1 MNLLR
6 LRVQNVMK
14 LEALE
19 VKFRKDGASTIF
31 EGRNDVGKTTA
42 LNALAMALGG
52 KRLCPEEPLRY
63 GQESGFVEVDLGE
76 FHADGPLA
84 QLKVK
89 RVFGKGEKLVVTD
102 ADGFRSPSPQAI
114 LDKLCAG
121 ISFDPRSFALMKPAD
136 QSRTLRELANIDF
149 TALDQERAKL
159 YEERTIVGRDK
170 ARFEGF
176 LAKLEWDQDAPDEEV
191 SVEQLIARRDEIR
204 QHNQTIKDQERE
216 YAEAKA
222 SLATTERNIQAQDAK
237 VEQIKAQLDQ
247 EIEHLGQLS
256 AEKEVLLTEL
266 SAMAA
271 ALDQLQPIGE
281 DEIAS
286 QLADVSATNA
296 AVRQRQKAL
305 EVKGQLD
312 LATKDYTALSLKIEE
327 IDRTKR
333 QMVASAELPVA
344 GLTFDENGVRFNGTL
359 MSQLAFS
366 ESLRIST
373 AIGLAMKPE
382 LPIVLID
389 QGSELDDEHLQMIAN
404 MAAKAGAQVIA
415 TRVGPSEKVEV
426 HFVSGEV

>member
-19 VKFRKDGASTIF
+19 VKFRKDGAITIF
-31 EGRNDVGKTTA
+31 EGKNDVGKTTA

-102 ADGFRSPSPQAI
+102 AEGFASRSPQQI

-121 ISFDPRSFALMKPAD
+121 ISFDPRAFALMKPAD
-136 QSRTLRELANIDF
+136 QSRTLRELADIDF
-149 TALDQERAKL
+149 SALDKDRAKL
-159 YEERTIVGRDK
+159 YEERTLVGRDK

-176 LAKLEWDQDAPDEEV
+176 LSKLAWDENSPDEEV

-204 QHNQTIKDQERE
+204 QHNQAIKDQERE

-222 SLATTERNIQAQDAK
+222 SFTVTERNIQAQETK
-237 VEQIKAQLDQ
+237 IEQLRAQLDQ
-247 EIEHLGQLS
+247 EIERLGQLS
-256 AEKEVLLTEL
+256 AEKEVLLIEL
-266 SAMAA
+266 SAMATD
-271 ALDQLQPIGE
+271 LEQTNPI
-281 DEIAS
+281 DEAEISS
-286 QLADVSATNA
+286 QLADVSATNT
-296 AVRQRQKAL
+296 AVRQKQKAL

-312 LATKDYTALSLKIEE
+312 TATKDYTALSLKIEE

-333 QMVASAELPVA
+333 QMVASAKLPVD
-344 GLTFDENGVRFNGTL
+344 GLTFDEDGVRYNGTL

-389 QGSELDDEHLQMIAN
+389 QGSELDDEHVALVAD
-404 MAAKAGAQVIA
+404 MAAKAGAQVIM

-426 HFVSGEV
+426 HFISGEA